1 MSDDYFEPAYAEP
14 NTEAIDED
22 KGFEKL
28 YLDGNQ
34 QDTEDMLSTFEQ
46 LINDSLSLRAK
57 DWIEFSMKVLA
68 HIESYTI
75 PQYGD
80 KGADQITNWTA
91 EECLKAVKKRL
102 DRFGRNSRDNQ
113 QELDFMKM
121 AHEVQLA
128 YDKYLESP
136 EETDVCEWELVEPN
150 GLDFISS
157 CKTLISIDVDPK
169 YFQFC
174 VSCGKKIKVKS

>member
-1 MSDDYFEPAYAEP
+1 MMSDEKCIYFEQGYAEP
-14 NTEAIDED
+14 NTEAIDEVNKEFD
-22 KGFEKL
+22 AFT
-28 YLDGNQ
+28 Q
-34 QDTEDMLSTFEQ
+34 M
-46 LINDSLSLRAK
+46 INDSLSLRAK

-68 HIESYTI
+68 HIEGYAI

-102 DRFGRNSRDNQ
+102 DRYGRNSRDNQ

-128 YDKYLESP
+128 YDKYLEAP
-136 EETDVCEWELVEPN
+136 EEADVCEWSSVN
-150 GLDFISS
+150 GITKMSGCENPWIFHIDTVKQMNFCPS
-157 CKTLISIDVDPK
+157 CS
-169 YFQFC
+169 
-174 VSCGKKIKVKS
+174 KKIKVKS